1 VLSGLVLVVLFYLGF
16 WVISGFLIPVS
27 PHSSADVVARMF
39 ARDRTRIRI
48 GLLLTMFGAAMLV
61 PWSAALFVQLRRGEG
76 RFSPLP
82 YVQMLCGTLFSL
94 EFIYLIMFWQVAAF
108 REDTP
113 PQTIQLLYDMGW
125 VPFVGLT
132 STAVVMA
139 LALGC
144 SMLGDHHKRPVYPR
158 WAGYFNLWVAFMFTP
173 GTLCV
178 FFKTGPFAYNG
189 VLAWYL
195 PVAVFSIWMPLNTV
209 LTLRAIKDQQ
219 QSSPAQPSGTVPD
232 QVTLESLASEL
243 AVVRDQLARVT
254 PAAT

>member
-1 VLSGLVLVVLFYLGF
+1 MNARAQQACVLSGLVLVVLFYLGF
-16 WVISGFLIPVS
+16 WVISGFLIPLPPS
-27 PHSSADVVARMF
+27 SSADVVARMF
-39 ARDRTRIRI
+39 ARDRNRIRI
-48 GLLLTMFGAAMLV
+48 GLLVTMFGAAMLV

-113 PQTIQLLYDMGW
+113 PRTIQTLYD
-125 VPFVGLT
+125 T

-144 SMLGDHHKRPVYPR
+144 SMLGDHHENPVYPR
-158 WAGYFNLWVAFMFTP
+158 WAGYFNVWVAFMFTP

-178 FFKTGPFAYNG
+178 FFKDGPFAYNG

-195 PVAVFSIWMPLNTV
+195 PVAVFSIWLPLNTV
-209 LTLRAIKDQQ
+209 LTLRAIKDQEREQ
-219 QSSPAQPSGTVPD
+219 LSGLGHE
-232 QVTLESLASEL
+232 QLTLESLASEL
-243 AVVRDQLARVT
+243 ALVRGELRSGTHD
-254 PAAT
+254 AA